1 MNTFNYPAGV
11 HINFVMFSKISK
23 NHNLLNLNP
32 SGEVTPASTFM
43 SGKVK
48 VMGDLSKALKLE
60 EILRAA
66 READERKAAKNG

>member
-1 MNTFNYPAGV
+1 MYSRNEIILQETEVND
-11 HINFVMFSKISK
+11 HRMFIF
-23 NHNLLNLNP
+23 

-60 EILRAA
+60 EVLRAA
-66 READERKAAKNG
+66 READERKAAKNA